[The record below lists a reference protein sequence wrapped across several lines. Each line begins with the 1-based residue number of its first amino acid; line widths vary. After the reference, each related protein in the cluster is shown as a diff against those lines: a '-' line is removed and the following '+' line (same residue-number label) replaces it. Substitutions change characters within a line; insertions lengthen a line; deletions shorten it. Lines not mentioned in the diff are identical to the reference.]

1 MVPAVTLLRG
11 PSNVLHTEGGVH
23 DAEQVAQAD
32 AHEQRRKAKPEGDL
46 CMGSDD
52 IGNRCEWAGASG
64 KVVKS
69 QVFVCDQCDMMVI
82 SFFNIWPFSW
92 NNENMT

>member
-1 MVPAVTLLRG
+1 MCQSKISFIALVPAVTLLRG

-32 AHEQRRKAKPEGDL
+32 AHEQRRKAKPEGNL

-52 IGNRCEWAGASG
+52 IGNRCECASG

-82 SFFNIWPFSW
+82 SFFNI
-92 NNENMT
+92 